1 LNLSQHKKLL
11 ATYAVGIVFWLLFYL
26 WQQPNMVWSLTW
38 AMLSTLLVLGILYPV
53 LEELVFRGLIQSYW
67 LEKTWGTL
75 SFLGISLANLCT
87 SLVFM
92 GLHFFQHAPI
102 WAVAVFFPSLIFGYM
117 REHYAQSH
125 YPLLPSISLHCFYNI
140 GWFYLFGLR
149 QI

>member
-11 ATYAVGIVFWLLFYL
+11 AAYAVGIMFWLLFYL

-102 WAVAVFFPSLIFGYM
+102 WAVAVFLPSLIFGYM
-117 REHYAQSH
+117 REHYSESR

-149 QI
+149 QT